1 MIICTLF
8 IITSATFLPMSS
20 TPSTIH
26 LLHYLSSPLKRG
38 LTHENQWLIP
48 IINSTQPLKI
58 GHGSNKRVPG
68 ETYMQKRGE
77 NHEHMPPAFNIMLSC
92 FQQVYEVNIVI
103 SPILCSRSSCLWNE
117 IKLSNLQCGWS
128 GFCIFYYPPSQM
140 SYRALD
146 EVMNIK
152 VVGELVLS
160 YSWSAHI
167 KGCRN
172 LLCV

>member
-1 MIICTLF
+1 
-8 IITSATFLPMSS
+8 
-20 TPSTIH
+20 
-26 LLHYLSSPLKRG
+26 
-38 LTHENQWLIP
+38 
-48 IINSTQPLKI
+48 
-58 GHGSNKRVPG
+58 
-68 ETYMQKRGE
+68 MQKRGE

-92 FQQVYEVNIVI
+92 FERVYEVNIVI

-152 VVGELVLS
+152 VLGELVLS

-172 LLCV
+172 LLCSEPFLFPMLVLGLFCQDGTSYSIAAPLGDISVCVFLNLTFLYVCI